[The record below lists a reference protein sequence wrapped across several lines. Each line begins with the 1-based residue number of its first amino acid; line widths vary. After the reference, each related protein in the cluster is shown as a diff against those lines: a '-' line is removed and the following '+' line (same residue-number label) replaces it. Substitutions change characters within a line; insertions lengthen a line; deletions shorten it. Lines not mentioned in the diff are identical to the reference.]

1 MGDRTPPIE
10 PIEARGDEA
19 DAHRP
24 RGRRGRRGPLAFLA
38 ILGPG
43 LIAANAGNDAGGIAT
58 YSSVGATF
66 GYSLLFALVLITI
79 SLALAQ
85 EMAGRMGAVTGKGF
99 AELVRENLGIRAT
112 AFVVLT
118 LVIANGGLIVSEFVG
133 IGAAAE
139 LFGFSRYVVVPPMAV
154 LLWWLITRGSY
165 GRVERVFLVMT
176 LVFFAYPVAAILA
189 RPDWGD
195 VGRQLIRPSLG
206 FSAEY
211 FTLFIA
217 LVGTT
222 VTPYMQLYFQ
232 SATAERG
239 RTTKL
244 RNVRID
250 AYSGALFSDLIAGFI
265 IVATGATLFVA
276 GQQIATAADAARALE
291 PLAGPRAGILFG
303 IGLFGASMLA
313 GAVLPLATAYTVTE
327 AFGLEK
333 GVSRTFREAPAFLG
347 LFTGLIIFGALV
359 ALLPGID
366 VIRLLLVTQ
375 ILNGLLLPVVLISIL
390 RIINDPEVMGE
401 HTNSRAYNV
410 LAWATVAFVVLLSTV
425 YLILTIL
432 GFFGVAIGE

>member
-1 MGDRTPPIE
+1 MGDRTPAIE
-10 PIEARGDEA
+10 PIEAKGDETHA
-19 DAHRP
+19 RRAH
-24 RGRRGRRGPLAFLA
+24 GRRGRRGPLAFLA
-38 ILGPG
+38 LLGPG

-79 SLALAQ
+79 SLALVQ

-139 LFGFSRYVVVPPMAV
+139 LFGLSRYVVVPPMAV
-154 LLWWLITRGSY
+154 LLWWLVTRGSY
-165 GRVERVFLVMT
+165 GRVERVFLAMT
-176 LVFFAYPVAAILA
+176 LVFFAYPVAALLA
-189 RPDWGD
+189 RPDWGN
-195 VGRQLIRPSLG
+195 VGRQLIRPSFT
-206 FSAEY
+206 FSADY

-239 RTTKL
+239 RGVNL

-291 PLAGPRAGILFG
+291 PLAGPRASLIFG

-333 GVSRTFREAPAFLG
+333 GVSRTFREAPAFIG
-347 LFTGLIIFGALV
+347 LFTGLIVFGAVV

-366 VIRLLLVTQ
+366 VIQLLLVTQ

-401 HTNSRAYNV
+401 HTNSRVYNV
-410 LAWATVAFVVLLSTV
+410 LAWTTVAFVVLLSTV

-432 GFFGVAIGE
+432 GFFGITIGK

>member
-1 MGDRTPPIE
+1 MTDRAPAIE
-10 PIEARGDEA
+10 PIEPGTAETNAR
-19 DAHRP
+19 RP
-24 RGRRGRRGPLAFLA
+24 RGRRGRRSPLAFLGV
-38 ILGPG
+38 LGPG

-79 SLALAQ
+79 SLALVQ

-118 LVIANGGLIVSEFVG
+118 LVVANGGLIVSEFVG

-139 LFGFSRYVVVPPMAV
+139 LFGLSHYVAVPPMALV
-154 LLWWLITRGSY
+154 LWWLITRGSY
-165 GRVERVFLVMT
+165 RRVERVFLVMT
-176 LVFFAYPVAAILA
+176 LVFFAYPIAALLA

-195 VGRQLIRPSLG
+195 VGRQLVRPSFT
-206 FSAEY
+206 FSAQY

-222 VTPYMQLYFQ
+222 ITPYMQLYFQ

-239 RTTKL
+239 RGVNL

-276 GQQIATAADAARALE
+276 GQQITSAADAARALE
-291 PLAGPRAGILFG
+291 PLAGPRASLIFG

-333 GVSRTFREAPAFLG
+333 GVSRTFREAPAFIG
-347 LFTGLIIFGALV
+347 LFTGLIVLGAVV

-366 VIRLLLVTQ
+366 VIQLLLVTQ
-375 ILNGLLLPVVLISIL
+375 ILNGLLLPVILIAIL
-390 RIINDPEVMGE
+390 RIINDPEVMGA
-401 HTNSRAYNV
+401 HTNSRAYN
-410 LAWATVAFVVLLSTV
+410 LFAWATVAFVVLLSTI
-425 YLILTIL
+425 YLALTIL
-432 GFFGVAIGE
+432 GFFGLTIGG

>member
-1 MGDRTPPIE
+1 MGDRVPLNA
-10 PIEARGDEA
+10 PIEASTAETHAR
-19 DAHRP
+19 HP
-24 RGRRGRRGPLAFLA
+24 HGRRGRRGPLAFLA

-139 LFGFSRYVVVPPMAV
+139 LFGLSRYVVVPPMAV

-165 GRVERVFLVMT
+165 GRVERVFLAMT
-176 LVFFAYPVAAILA
+176 LVFFAYPVAALLA

-195 VGRQLIRPSLG
+195 VGRQLIRPSFT

-239 RTTKL
+239 RGLNL

-276 GQQIATAADAARALE
+276 GQQITSAADAARALE

-303 IGLFGASMLA
+303 VGLFGASMLA

-333 GVSRTFREAPAFLG
+333 GVSRTFREAPAFIG
-347 LFTGLIIFGALV
+347 LFTGLLVFGAIV

-375 ILNGLLLPVVLISIL
+375 ILNGLLLPVVLIAIL
-390 RIINDPEVMGE
+390 RIINDPEVMGT

-410 LAWATVAFVVLLSTV
+410 LAWTTVAFVVLLSTV

-432 GFFGVAIGE
+432 GFFGVTIGG

>member
-1 MGDRTPPIE
+1 MAERAPAGE
-10 PIEARGDEA
+10 PIEVSTDEA
-19 DAHRP
+19 SARHG
-24 RGRRGRRGPLAFLA
+24 RGRRGRRGPLAVLA
-38 ILGPG
+38 VLGPG

-58 YSSVGATF
+58 YSSVGASF

-79 SLALAQ
+79 SLALVQ

-118 LVIANGGLIVSEFVG
+118 LVIANSGLIVSEFVG

-139 LFGFSRYVVVPPMAV
+139 LFGLSRYVVVPPIAL
-154 LLWWLITRGSY
+154 LLWWLITHGSY
-165 GRVERVFLVMT
+165 RRVERIFLAMT
-176 LVFFAYPVAAILA
+176 LVFFAYPVAALLA

-195 VGRQLIRPSLG
+195 VGRQLVRPSFT
-206 FSAEY
+206 FSASY

-222 VTPYMQLYFQ
+222 IAPYMQIYVQ

-239 RTTKL
+239 RTTSL
-244 RNVRID
+244 RDVRLD
-250 AYSGALFSDLIAGFI
+250 AYSGAIFGDLIAGFI
-265 IVATGATLFVA
+265 IIATGATLFVA
-276 GQQIATAADAARALE
+276 GQQIATAADAARALA
-291 PLAGPRAGILFG
+291 PLAGPRAGLIFG

-347 LFTGLIIFGALV
+347 LFTGLLIFGAVV

-366 VIRLLLVTQ
+366 VIQLLLVTQ
-375 ILNGLLLPVVLISIL
+375 ILNGLLLPVVLIAIL
-390 RIINDPEVMGE
+390 LIINDPEVMGA

-410 LAWATVAFVVLLSTV
+410 LAWTTVVFVVLLSTV

-432 GFFGVAIGE
+432 GFFGLAIGG

>member
-1 MGDRTPPIE
+1 MTDRTNAVTPP
-10 PIEARGDEA
+10 
-19 DAHRP
+19 
-24 RGRRGRRGPLAFLA
+24 RRRRRSPLAFLA
-38 ILGPG
+38 LLGPG

-79 SLALAQ
+79 SLALVQ

-112 AFVVLT
+112 AFVVLA
-118 LVIANGGLIVSEFVG
+118 LLIANSGLIVSEFAG

-139 LFGFSRYVVVPPMAV
+139 LFGLSRYVVVPPMAL

-165 GRVERVFLVMT
+165 RRVERVFLFMT
-176 LVFFAYPVAAILA
+176 LVFFAYPIAAFLA
-189 RPDWGD
+189 RPQWGE
-195 VGRQLIRPSLG
+195 VGRQLIRPTVE
-206 FSAEY
+206 FNATY

-232 SATAERG
+232 SSVAEHG
-239 RTTKL
+239 RNANL

-250 AYSGALFSDLIAGFI
+250 AYSGAIFSDLIAGFI
-265 IVATGATLFVA
+265 IIATGATLFIA
-276 GQQIATAADAARALE
+276 GKQIETAADAARALE
-291 PLAGPRAGILFG
+291 PLAGQYAATIFG

-347 LFTGLIIFGALV
+347 LFTGLIALGALV
-359 ALLPGID
+359 ALIPGIN
-366 VIRLLLVTQ
+366 VIQLLLVTQ
-375 ILNGLLLPVVLISIL
+375 ILNGLLLPIVLISIL
-390 RIINDPEVMGE
+390 LIINDPEVMGE
-401 HTNSRAYNV
+401 HTNGRLYNAV
-410 LAWATVAFVVLLSTV
+410 AWTTVAFVVLLSTV
-425 YLILTIL
+425 YLILTVL
-432 GFFGVAIGE
+432 GLFGITFG

>member
-1 MGDRTPPIE
+1 MGDHAPISE
-10 PIEARGDEA
+10 PIEASTAETNAR
-19 DAHRP
+19 HP
-24 RGRRGRRGPLAFLA
+24 RRSRGRRGPLAFLA

-139 LFGFSRYVVVPPMAV
+139 LFGLSRYVVVPPMAA
-154 LLWWLITRGSY
+154 LLWWLVTRGSY
-165 GRVERVFLVMT
+165 GRVERVFLAMT
-176 LVFFAYPVAAILA
+176 LVFFAYPLAALLA

-195 VGRQLIRPSLG
+195 VGRQLVRPSFG

-239 RTTKL
+239 RGVNL

-276 GQQIATAADAARALE
+276 GQQITTAADAARALE

-347 LFTGLIIFGALV
+347 IFTGLIIFGAVV
-359 ALLPGID
+359 ALLPGIN
-366 VIRLLLVTQ
+366 VIQLLLVTQ

-390 RIINDPEVMGE
+390 RIINDPEVMGA
-401 HTNSRAYNV
+401 HTNSRAYNI
-410 LAWATVAFVVLLSTV
+410 LAWTTVAFVVLLSTV
-425 YLILTIL
+425 YLALTIL
-432 GFFGVAIGE
+432 GFFGVTIGG